1 MVYDKQ
7 TAKTFKKILIQRT
20 SLQAGTVNAV
30 DDESATDDENS
41 ANEDNGPD
49 NLVDDDSSDDSDDDN
64 SFIEFED
71 KELGMSA

>member
-41 ANEDNGPD
+41 GPD
-49 NLVDDDSSDDSDDDN
+49 NPGDDDSSDDSDDDN